1 MKHLLLVRHGKSDWA
16 NHHISDFERPLN
28 ARGLRNAPEMA
39 SRILNRNQVPELIVS
54 SSALRALTT
63 ARHFAQVWDKPVEQI
78 IQERAIYEA
87 NVKTL
92 LQVVN
97 QLDNK
102 YQRVAM
108 FGHNPGFTDFANYLA
123 DADIHNIPTCGTVLI
138 EFPVDDWAQVSH
150 HTGSLL
156 KFDYPKS
163 LNDD

>member
-1 MKHLLLVRHGKSDWA
+1 
-16 NHHISDFERPLN
+16 
-28 ARGLRNAPEMA
+28 MA

-78 IQERAIYEA
+78 KQERAIYEA

-92 LQVVN
+92 LQIVN

>member
-78 IQERAIYEA
+78 KQERAIYEA

-92 LQVVN
+92 LQIVN

>member
-39 SRILNRNQVPELIVS
+39 GRILSKNQVPELIIS

-78 IQERAIYEA
+78 KQERAIYEA